1 MVETCH
7 FSLTSEMWSLAL
19 WVHWRELDKH
29 GTVQYRMEIIHSA
42 TLRDLDALLVTRR
55 MLRNIVDWSLNERL
69 KSIKATLQLFW
80 DSPLRPPQPTELG
93 ASDSSSTQT
102 GSASVASASTSGGVR
117 FVPPMTPSSENGDAV
132 GANKRRRLVDQ
143 G

>member
-1 MVETCH
+1 MVETCLS
-7 FSLTSEMWSLAL
+7 SLTSEMWSLAL
-19 WVHWRELDKH
+19 WIHWRELDKH
-29 GTVQYRMEIIHSA
+29 GTVQYKMEIIHLA

-69 KSIKATLQLFW
+69 NSIKATRPLSW
-80 DSPLRPPQPTELG
+80 YSPLRPPQPTELG

-102 GSASVASASTSGGVR
+102 RSASVASASTSGGVR
-117 FVPPMTPSSENGDAV
+117 FVPPMTPSSENGDAL